1 VTLLTSCALLS
12 SVLFTVAGVSCFVG
26 TDMRREFTRFGL
38 DRLRVLTGVL
48 ELLGAGGLVVGLW
61 WPPVLRLAAGG
72 LALLMLA
79 AMAIRARQRDGA
91 WLMFPAA
98 LLVGLNG
105 VILAASLRR

>member
-1 VTLLTSCALLS
+1 M
-12 SVLFTVAGVSCFVG
+12 VAGVSCFVG

-91 WLMFPAA
+91 
-98 LLVGLNG
+98 
-105 VILAASLRR
+105 